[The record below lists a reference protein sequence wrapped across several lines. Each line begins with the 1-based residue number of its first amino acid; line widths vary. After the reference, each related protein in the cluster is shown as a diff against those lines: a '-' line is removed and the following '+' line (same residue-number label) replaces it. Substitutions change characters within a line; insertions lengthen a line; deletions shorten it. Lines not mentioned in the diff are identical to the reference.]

1 MRKAIVIDFS
11 NIFKFAEDEYGIDWN
26 TANDIF
32 FNGRLEYT
40 KHTSVDMGDWLE
52 YIDLNIEE
60 KEKAGDYTKE
70 EVLAMSDNDKSY
82 VITGAYL
89 ESLEI
94 EDGADILI
102 DCS

>member
-1 MRKAIVIDFS
+1 MKKVTVIDFAQ
-11 NIFKFAEDEYGIDWN
+11 IFKFAEEQYGIDWN
-26 TANDIF
+26 SANDIF

-40 KHTSVDMGDWLE
+40 KHTSVDMGDWIE

-70 EVLAMSDNDKSY
+70 EVLAMTDNDKSY
-82 VITGAYL
+82 VITAAYL
-89 ESLEI
+89 ESLDIQKGE
-94 EDGADILI
+94 DILI